1 MMKDALELW
10 IKEIRRFNA
19 RLHLVGPGLLC
30 DLRAEVQ
37 ACLPLLAHIQAPV
50 IADLG
55 SGSGL
60 PGIPYALSH
69 PQARVYLIERS
80 SDKCVF
86 LRHMVDLLGLSQVAV
101 LETDPL
107 KHDPGIY
114 AAVIARAFSPKRDLN
129 RAARRILEPKGR
141 FYALGTQ
148 APLLDISFEPRGVL
162 AAPEAPDIKLFE
174 YVLNQK

>member
-10 IKEIRRFNA
+10 INEIARYNT
-19 RLHLVGPGLLC
+19 RLHLVGPGLLSE
-30 DLRAEVQ
+30 LTAQVQ
-37 ACLPLLAHIQAPV
+37 ACLPLLAHIQAPE

-60 PGIPYALSH
+60 PGIPYALMH
-69 PQARVYLIERS
+69 PQARVFLIERS

-86 LRHMVDLLGLSQVAV
+86 LRHVIDLLGLRQVEV

-107 KHDPGIY
+107 KDTPGTFG
-114 AAVIARAFSPKRDLN
+114 AVIARAFSPKRDLN
-129 RAARRILEPKGR
+129 RAVGRLLAPNGR

-148 APLLDISFEPRGVL
+148 GPTLDHNFECHGMMPSP
-162 AAPEAPDIKLFE
+162 AAPDIKLFE
-174 YVLNQK
+174 YVLIPK